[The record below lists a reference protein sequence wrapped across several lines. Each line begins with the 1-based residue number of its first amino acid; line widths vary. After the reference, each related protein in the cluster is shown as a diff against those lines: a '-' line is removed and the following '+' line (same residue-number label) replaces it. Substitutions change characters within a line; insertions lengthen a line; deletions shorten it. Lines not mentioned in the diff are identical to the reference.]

1 MLYYYDVLLNLHYI
15 FLNLHYVFLNLH
27 YIYVNLHSRIF
38 KSTFNV
44 YLILQLGKNPELGK
58 KSEINMLYILY
69 ISNEIS
75 LCIILIFRIFVT

>member
-15 FLNLHYVFLNLH
+15 FLNLHY
-27 YIYVNLHSRIF
+27 IYLNLHSRIF
-38 KSTFNV
+38 KNTFNV
-44 YLILQLGKNPELGK
+44 YLILQFGK
-58 KSEINMLYILY
+58 KSRTRKKIRDKNAIY

>member
-1 MLYYYDVLLNLHYI
+1 MYLNLHCI

-27 YIYVNLHSRIF
+27 YIYLNLHSRIF

-44 YLILQLGKNPELGK
+44 YLILHLGK
-58 KSEINMLYILY
+58 KSQTRKKIRDKYAIY

>member
-1 MLYYYDVLLNLHYI
+1 MLYYYDLYYYDVLLNLHYI

-44 YLILQLGKNPELGK
+44 YLILQLGKKSRTRK
-58 KSEINMLYILY
+58 KIRDKYAIYIIY
-69 ISNEIS
+69 
-75 LCIILIFRIFVT
+75 F